1 MKTYKIPIRWESYK
15 RVTVEAE
22 NLQSAIYLALKQF
35 LSEPDELYLEDS
47 FEIDSIIKE
56 DYPEEEYNLQ
66 EIYDNFMKSIYL
78 ISTDGSI
85 ESIILDFY
93 AVSIEDIQ
101 KIIYWYRKEYLYEEV
116 DILSIEVDFDKLE
129 VKFESKPD
137 WDDEWEEH
145 TYYLHKIYKV

>member
-56 DYPEEEYNLQ
+56 DYPEEKYNLQ
-66 EIYDNFMKSIYL
+66 EIYDNL
-78 ISTDGSI
+78 
-85 ESIILDFY
+85 
-93 AVSIEDIQ
+93 
-101 KIIYWYRKEYLYEEV
+101 
-116 DILSIEVDFDKLE
+116 
-129 VKFESKPD
+129 
-137 WDDEWEEH
+137 
-145 TYYLHKIYKV
+145 

>member
-56 DYPEEEYNLQ
+56 DYPEEKYNLQ
-66 EIYDNFMKSIYL
+66 EIYD
-78 ISTDGSI
+78 
-85 ESIILDFY
+85 
-93 AVSIEDIQ
+93 
-101 KIIYWYRKEYLYEEV
+101 
-116 DILSIEVDFDKLE
+116 KL
-129 VKFESKPD
+129 
-137 WDDEWEEH
+137 
-145 TYYLHKIYKV
+145 